1 MRSQYQELVRS
12 KQAHSRRQA
21 KYFKSV
27 KDAELSIRQ
36 RYAALEAENRA
47 GKDKEKALKDSTT
60 DEKLMKSFS
69 KVIIINL
76 IIIHHIQISLY

>member
-1 MRSQYQELVRS
+1 
-12 KQAHSRRQA
+12 
-21 KYFKSV
+21 V

-69 KVIIINL
+69 KVGQSYPSFPFCVVFELILQSINIFL
-76 IIIHHIQISLY
+76 IQSTER